1 MVKLNATAE
10 AMLAAHPDLMADLE
24 KVSDNARM
32 VINLWAE
39 MDQANRAKLMHVLEE
54 QVKGKEILGNV
65 MYDLTEAAA
74 LLGVTRRTCHQYV
87 LDGKIAAQ
95 KIGKKWLLNQDA
107 IQAFLQGE
115 KQSTSDNT
123 QSRKLKRP

>member
-1 MVKLNATAE
+1 MPIT
-10 AMLAAHPDLMADLE
+10 
-24 KVSDNARM
+24 
-32 VINLWAE
+32 
-39 MDQANRAKLMHVLEE
+39 
-54 QVKGKEILGNV
+54 ILGNTL
-65 MYDLTEAAA
+65 YDLTEAAA

-95 KIGKKWLLNQDA
+95 KIGKKWLLNHDA